1 MQQAMTVTQREC
13 PARRVPSGEPAIIPK
28 GEFIT
33 INQARVN
40 QYFDSHL
47 AVETMMYCI
56 QNNDIFS
63 VQYDLSNRDNH
74 QEGQG
79 QENN

>member
-1 MQQAMTVTQREC
+1 MFCIGKYKNDPKNSNKITKSLQQN
-13 PARRVPSGEPAIIPK
+13 IND
-28 GEFIT
+28 FIT

>member
-1 MQQAMTVTQREC
+1 MQQNINDFV
-13 PARRVPSGEPAIIPK
+13 
-28 GEFIT
+28 T

-40 QYFDSHL
+40 QPFDSHL

-63 VQYDLSNRDNH
+63 VQYDLSNTQHN
-74 QEGQG
+74 QG